1 MLKDE
6 LQSLFIINKI
16 KTTGW
21 QNRIYINHILLMLR
35 MMKKSKLSP
44 AEGQLFFLL
53 RNKYEN
59 EYLQLLKEN
68 DQEKYR
74 AFMEDREVQLNYKE
88 AEAESKQQKIAKR
101 IKQELEEYKEWIT
114 IQKGMN

>member
-1 MLKDE
+1 MIKE
-6 LQSLFIINKI
+6 EIQSLFIINKI
-16 KTTGW
+16 KNTAW

-35 MMKKSKLSP
+35 MMNKSKLSP

-68 DQEKYR
+68 DPEKYR
-74 AFMEDREVQLNYKE
+74 AFIEDREVQLKYKE
-88 AEAESKQQKIAKR
+88 AEAESKEQKIAKQ
-101 IKQELEEYKEWIT
+101 IKQELEEYNEWIA
-114 IQKGMN
+114 IQKEMN